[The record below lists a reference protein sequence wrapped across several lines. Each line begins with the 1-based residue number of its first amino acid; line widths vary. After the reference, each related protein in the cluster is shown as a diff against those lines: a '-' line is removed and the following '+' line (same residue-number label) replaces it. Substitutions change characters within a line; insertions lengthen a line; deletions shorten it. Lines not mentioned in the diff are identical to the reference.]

1 MLEEVLQAQRTDL
14 PETAFDDDPLLRLQQ
29 ETQLGDG
36 NIRLRATTHPEEI
49 TITGIP
55 VMCAWLESGS

>member
-1 MLEEVLQAQRTDL
+1 MRMLEEGIQGQRTDL

-36 NIRLRATTHPEEI
+36 NIHLRATTHPRKS
-49 TITGIP
+49 P
-55 VMCAWLESGS
+55 SPGSQ